1 MGGNVTRAIE
11 PFAQFPYRF
20 IDAEMRGD
28 LSERQA
34 KLCRYIVRHGNEKK
48 RETRLTLAAIRGGV
62 RWEGSDDT
70 LLRELKSLRPEW
82 IDYESRPG
90 QRSPYVIRW
99 TGLAVVREGDE
110 KLRPETATSARPP
123 HDLRKSAPHPP
134 PHDRSAETGETR
146 KPSGKTPPQKPPND
160 SEGAPLPLTSTE
172 GSEVKAAS
180 EEKLDHVVGKTTAAE
195 FDRHATDRILA
206 IVNGDRPVAW
216 RRTRT
221 GRSLGA
227 PGRLRASRRS
237 WTTARPSSM
246 PG

>member
-1 MGGNVTRAIE
+1 
-11 PFAQFPYRF
+11 
-20 IDAEMRGD
+20 
-28 LSERQA
+28 
-34 KLCRYIVRHGNEKK
+34 
-48 RETRLTLAAIRGGV
+48 
-62 RWEGSDDT
+62 
-70 LLRELKSLRPEW
+70 
-82 IDYESRPG
+82 
-90 QRSPYVIRW
+90 
-99 TGLAVVREGDE
+99 VVREGDE

-206 IVNGDRPVAW
+206 IVNGDRPVSVAKDED
-216 RRTRT
+216 
-221 GRSLGA
+221 GSLTWSAGA
-227 PGRLRASRRS
+227 VEGEQAVLDDCQALVDAGVAE
-237 WTTARPSSM
+237 WIEEDDL
-246 PG
+246 